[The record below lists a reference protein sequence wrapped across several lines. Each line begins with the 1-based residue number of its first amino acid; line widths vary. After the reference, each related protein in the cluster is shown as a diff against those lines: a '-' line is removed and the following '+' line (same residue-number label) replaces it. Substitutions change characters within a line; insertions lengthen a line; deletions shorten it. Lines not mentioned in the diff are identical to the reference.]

1 MIVIEGTVELN
12 KEDGGAALISYPIST
27 DEKQDSGLYV
37 RICSWDEDF
46 WNGESKIPNHPEAES
61 LRGKKVRITI
71 EEIS

>member
-1 MIVIEGTVELN
+1 MIVIEGTVDLN
-12 KEDGGAALISYPIST
+12 KEDGGAALISYPISA
-27 DEKQDSGLYV
+27 DENKDSGLYV

-46 WNGESKIPNHPEAES
+46 WNGDTKEPNHPDVEA